1 MKKILLLLALLIW
14 AGCSD
19 DSGSSVNAN
28 GCHEEKVTYDDVC
41 GMNYNASACYQVET
55 AMQLKGETS
64 ITIEVCDNSDG
75 FY

>member
-28 GCHEEKVTYDDVC
+28 GCRNKKITRDEVCDGWNEKYDA
-41 GMNYNASACYQVET
+41 NACW
-55 AMQLKGETS
+55 QLDNANVS
-64 ITIEVCDNSDG
+64 SMTIEVCE
-75 FY
+75 

>member
-28 GCHEEKVTYDDVC
+28 GCHEETINYNDVC
-41 GMNYNASACYQVET
+41 VNNYDASACWQLET
-55 AMQLKGETS
+55 ANVSSM
-64 ITIEVCDNSDG
+64 TIEVCDNSDG